1 MAFKPALP
9 EEQKK
14 RAAHLKVQG
23 WATADVAK
31 DTGLLDATINA
42 NWRSWA
48 KRYGI
53 ELPAAIPDRP
63 QPAGTANL
71 VTSYKVD
78 PVTGERLTEPV
89 TETVELSTKSM
100 PSDFP
105 AAPIEEQQAA
115 QQTKKPAE
123 KAAAASK
130 PAERYSPL
138 ELLFDINRLFWAQIS
153 SGGLDADEYC
163 YQAEIADGV
172 LSFSFTLP
180 VKGGCDHGQDQ

>member
-1 MAFKPALP
+1 MAGKIDG
-9 EEQKK
+9 EQKK
-14 RAAHLKVQG
+14 RAAHLKAQG
-23 WATADVAK
+23 WSTEDAAK
-31 DTGLLDATINA
+31 DTGILAATINA
-42 NWRSWA
+42 NWRGWA
-48 KRYGI
+48 KQYGVQI
-53 ELPAAIPDRP
+53 PAKRP
-63 QPAGTANL
+63 AEQSTGSSNM

-89 TETVELSTKSM
+89 TAPVELSTKSM
-100 PSDFP
+100 PSDFS

-115 QQTKKPAE
+115 QQVEKPAE

-153 SGGLDADEYC
+153 CGGLDADEYC

-180 VKGGCDHGQDQ
+180 VKGGCDHGQNQ

>member
-1 MAFKPALP
+1 MTGKI
-9 EEQKK
+9 ESEQKK
-14 RAAHLKVQG
+14 RAAHLKAQG
-23 WATADVAK
+23 WTTADVAK
-31 DTGLLDATINA
+31 DTGILAATINA
-42 NWRSWA
+42 NWRTWA
-48 KRYGI
+48 KQYGVQ
-53 ELPAAIPDRP
+53 LPAKRP
-63 QPAGTANL
+63 AEQSTGSSNE
-71 VTSYKVD
+71 VTSYRID
-78 PVTGERLTEPV
+78 PETGERLTEPV

-105 AAPIEEQQAA
+105 AAPMCEDIEQQEA

-138 ELLFDINRLFWAQIS
+138 ELLFDINRLFWAQIG

-163 YQAEIADGV
+163 YQAEIANGV